1 MFIKLVLVGVA
12 IAFSSLAFAGNYDD
26 AKPSVRDA
34 CSRYFSM
41 LEKEGLDSYEINKI
55 FDEAFVTCYVLTREN
70 GGSHKMAKDNVVG
83 YMQVKLDLI
92 KLMKK

>member
-12 IAFSSLAFAGNYDD
+12 IALSSLAFAGNYDD

-41 LEKEGLDSYEINKI
+41 LEKEGLDIYEINKI
-55 FDEAFVTCYVLTREN
+55 FEKAFAICYVVNREA
-70 GGSHKMAKDNVVG
+70 GGDHKTAKDHAVA
-83 YMQVKLDLI
+83 YMQVNLDRI

>member
-12 IAFSSLAFAGNYDD
+12 IAFSSLAFAGNYYD

-41 LEKEGLDSYEINKI
+41 LEKEGWT
-55 FDEAFVTCYVLTREN
+55 VTK
-70 GGSHKMAKDNVVG
+70 S
-83 YMQVKLDLI
+83 I
-92 KLMKK
+92 KSSMRLLSFAMS